1 MFSRIVFS
9 GREYLWRVSVKKVVF
24 YYLGMSL
31 KVKDLEVSVEDEK
44 IVRGVSL
51 EVEPGEVHAIMGP
64 NGSGKSTLCKAL
76 MGNPEYTID
85 SGRFMVD
92 GDDVTD
98 EETDERARK
107 GLFLGFQY
115 PAEISGIT
123 VAEFLKEAI
132 DARREEEGEEP
143 LSQADFKQL
152 VRQKMELLDMDE
164 EYARRYLNEGFS
176 GGEKKRNE
184 ILQMAVLQPKYAML
198 DEIDS
203 GLDIDAL
210 KVVAKGI
217 NQLAEEDRGML
228 MITHYQRILHYVEP
242 DRVHVMID
250 GEIVESGGP
259 ELAEKLE
266 DEGYE
271 WVKQKTEA

>member
-1 MFSRIVFS
+1 MTL
-9 GREYLWRVSVKKVVF
+9 E
-24 YYLGMSL
+24 
-31 KVKDLEVSVEDEK
+31 VKDLEVSVEDEK

-51 EVEPGEVHAIMGP
+51 EIEPGEIHAVMGP

-76 MGNPEYTID
+76 MGNPVYSID
-85 SGRFMVD
+85 AGKIIVD
-92 GDDVTD
+92 GEDVTD
-98 EETDERARK
+98 EETDERARE

-115 PAEISGIT
+115 PSEISGIT
-123 VAEFLKEAI
+123 VAEFLREAI
-132 DARREEEGEEP
+132 NAGKEEEDEEP
-143 LSQADFKQL
+143 IPQSEFKE
-152 VRQKMELLDMDE
+152 RMDNALDMLEMDE
-164 EYARRYLNEGFS
+164 EYARRYLNDGFS

-184 ILQMAVLQPKYAML
+184 ILQLAVLQPKYAIL

-210 KVVAKGI
+210 KIVADGI
-217 NQLAEEDRGML
+217 NELATDERGFL
-228 MITHYQRILHYVEP
+228 MITHYQRILDYVEP
-242 DRVHVMID
+242 DYVHVMID

-271 WVKQKTEA
+271 WAKEA

>member
-1 MFSRIVFS
+1 
-9 GREYLWRVSVKKVVF
+9 
-24 YYLGMSL
+24 MSFE
-31 KVKDLEVSVEDEK
+31 VKDLEVSVEDEK
-44 IVRGVSL
+44 IVNGVSL
-51 EVEPGEVHAIMGP
+51 EVEPGEIHAIMGP
-64 NGSGKSTLCKAL
+64 NGSGKSTLCKSL
-76 MGNPEYTID
+76 MGNPVYSID
-85 SGRFMVD
+85 AGSIVID
-92 GDDVTD
+92 GEDVTD
-98 EETDERARK
+98 EETDERARE

-115 PAEISGIT
+115 PAEISGIS

-132 DARREEEGEEP
+132 NARREENDEDP
-143 LSQADFKQL
+143 ISQSDFRDLLKEKL
-152 VRQKMELLDMDE
+152 ELLDMEE

-210 KVVAKGI
+210 KVVSKGI
-217 NQLAEEDRGML
+217 NRLAEEDRGML
-228 MITHYQRILHYVEP
+228 MITHYQRILDYVEP
-242 DRVHVMID
+242 DYVHVMID

-259 ELAEKLE
+259 ELAHKLE

-271 WVKQKTEA
+271 WAKDL

>member
-1 MFSRIVFS
+1 MTL
-9 GREYLWRVSVKKVVF
+9 E
-24 YYLGMSL
+24 
-31 KVKDLEVSVEDEK
+31 VKDLEVSVEDEK

-51 EVEPGEVHAIMGP
+51 EIEPGEIHAVMGP

-76 MGNPEYTID
+76 MGNPVYSID
-85 SGRFMVD
+85 AGEIIVD
-92 GDDVTD
+92 GEDVTD
-98 EETDERARK
+98 EETDERARE

-115 PAEISGIT
+115 PSEISGIT
-123 VAEFLKEAI
+123 VAEFLREAI
-132 DARREEEGEEP
+132 NAGKEEEDEEP
-143 LSQADFKQL
+143 IPQSEFKE
-152 VRQKMELLDMDE
+152 RMDNALDMLEMDE
-164 EYARRYLNEGFS
+164 EYARRYLNDGFS

-184 ILQMAVLQPKYAML
+184 ILQLAVLQPKYAIL

-210 KVVAKGI
+210 KIVADGI
-217 NQLAEEDRGML
+217 NELATDERGFL
-228 MITHYQRILHYVEP
+228 MITHYQRILDYVEP
-242 DRVHVMID
+242 DYVHVMID

-271 WVKQKTEA
+271 WAKEA